1 MGESASDFLAHY
13 FGPVPAVVIAAP
25 FFVVAM
31 IWQLRSPRYHAW
43 TYWFAV
49 VTISVVGT
57 MVADGLHVEIG
68 VPYDISTPL
77 FFVALVAILTWWYQ
91 SERTISIHAITTTKR
106 ELFYWSTVIST
117 FALGTAAGDLTATTL
132 KLGYFSSAI
141 FFAVLISLPA
151 LAFWKFNADAV
162 LSFWAAYVVT
172 RPLGASFADW
182 FGVGTSRGGLAVGQG
197 AIAIYLSFAIVI
209 VVAVMARQNKRLPSI
224 S

>member
-77 FFVALVAILTWWYQ
+77 FFVALLTWWYQ

-182 FGVGTSRGGLAVGQG
+182 FGVGTSRSGLAVGQG